1 MSATAAILGIPVP
14 FDFDG
19 NTFKVQPRTLEM
31 EGKYAVWLESRSIAF
46 VQRNAPSQVKPGELV
61 PGRLSPGE
69 YMAQLEGVRRDA
81 VVGTY
86 DFDSVY
92 ATQSRF
98 SEAGARYLA
107 FLQLEANGV
116 DQTFVDDLFEDPQ
129 GRLAFEL
136 AQSNA
141 GLDPN
146 RRRATRKPA
155 AIAPA

>member
-1 MSATAAILGIPVP
+1 
-14 FDFDG
+14 
-19 NTFKVQPRTLEM
+19 
-31 EGKYAVWLESRSIAF
+31 
-46 VQRNAPSQVKPGELV
+46 
-61 PGRLSPGE
+61 
-69 YMAQLEGVRRDA
+69 MAQLEGVRRDA

-116 DQTFVDDLFEDPQ
+116 DQSFVDDLFEDPA
-129 GRLAFEL
+129 GRQAFEL
-136 AQSNA
+136 AQANA

-146 RRRATRKPA
+146 RRRATRKPK
-155 AIAPA
+155 AIPAPA